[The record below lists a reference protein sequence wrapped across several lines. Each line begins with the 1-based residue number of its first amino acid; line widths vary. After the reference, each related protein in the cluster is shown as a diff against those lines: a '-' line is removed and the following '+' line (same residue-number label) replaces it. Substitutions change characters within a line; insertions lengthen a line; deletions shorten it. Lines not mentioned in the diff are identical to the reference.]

1 MFKQERSNRHLF
13 SRHDNRHAHSDM
25 GDLET
30 YFGMVSHLSYLLPR
44 LTSKVKCHVFLCSFC
59 FHFKSS
65 LRKELTFCNATTGVQ
80 AK

>member
-44 LTSKVKCHVFLCSFC
+44 LTSKSQMSRVSLFLLFP
-59 FHFKSS
+59 FQ
-65 LRKELTFCNATTGVQ
+65 E
-80 AK
+80 